1 MSMLTLIHKK
11 KEILN
16 QNKGKGYLEFSILG
30 KLEKGHSSYTWLQH
44 GVPGG

>member
-1 MSMLTLIHKK
+1 MLTLIHKK

-16 QNKGKGYLEFSILG
+16 QNKDKGCLEFNIFG

-44 GVPGG
+44 SVPGG